1 MNYLINLKDI
11 ADELDFDV
19 EDVEMIMNH
28 FIEDS
33 KSNLKQLKIA
43 VESNDIE
50 QIAQSSHAIKG
61 SASNILLK
69 DITSAAKDI
78 EDNAR
83 EGNSTDYM
91 EKYIKLEKLLQGLT
105 DE

>member
-50 QIAQSSHAIKG
+50 QIAHSSHAIKG
-61 SASNILLK
+61 SASNILLN
-69 DITSAAKDI
+69 DITSAAKEI
-78 EDNAR
+78 EDSAH
-83 EGNSTDYM
+83 EGNSINYM